1 MRDEDAF
8 DAIVHSFEAAARS
21 FEAARRLL
29 LSLIAVDPEEF
40 EDPYEKQEPPS
51 CAHRDAVEI
60 STLGD
65 QGRVFICPDCGEQF
79 S

>member
-29 LSLIAVDPEEF
+29 LSLMTVDSQELLEPLQPGEER
-40 EDPYEKQEPPS
+40 PCSHK
-51 CAHRDAVEI
+51 DAIEVT
-60 STLGD
+60 TLGD
-65 QGRVFICPDCGEQF
+65 GGATFICPDCGEQF